1 MVEWTFLTLGG
12 ISGPVVA
19 NQIISIV
26 STDDYAGVYMIL
38 CLRKGMNM
46 DVVQLFVAGERGLG
60 GIKENLGAV
69 LFV

>member
-1 MVEWTFLTLGG
+1 MTVNLFNK
-12 ISGPVVA
+12 SGPVVTT
-19 NQIISIV
+19 QIISIV

-60 GIKENLGAV
+60 DGYH
-69 LFV
+69 FV